1 MNSEDIDDL
10 FRQKLD
16 AHASPPSDDLW
27 ARLQLPGPTTETEA
41 GATAEPLDTLF
52 RAGLHGH
59 ATPPRRELWERLE
72 DEHLRPQ
79 PRRRRVA
86 AWWQYSAAAVL
97 LLLLLAGGA
106 GLWRGS
112 LGSKDNG
119 LATARPNN
127 GPATPQHSAPVSPSF
142 PALANQDRATATLG
156 GSPADQILAQAATE
170 TATTASKKN
179 QQIFSTQATAPRTS
193 TSSTPM
199 TTTTRPRRAAADAR
213 AAGGHQQPDA
223 AAGQL
228 ATTGQRRP
236 ASQPL
241 ITPPVP
247 ATQPTVPAHAPT
259 STLAMNSPTTAAP
272 EIIEVDVR
280 RGPAPVAV
288 APPVVVAV
296 ADAAPARRRLR
307 LGGLLRQADHLVHGE
322 SVNLAEATSVSETV
336 TLQARLGGR
345 LVSKTIQL

>member
-10 FRQKLD
+10 FRQQLD
-16 AHASPPSDDLW
+16 GHTTPPSDDLW
-27 ARLQLPGPTTETEA
+27 ARLQLPSPATEA
-41 GATAEPLDTLF
+41 ESEPLDTLF

-79 PRRRRVA
+79 PRRRRVV

-112 LGSKDNG
+112 LGSKNGG
-119 LATARPNN
+119 LATNHPK
-127 GPATPQHSAPVSPSF
+127 ATPAAQPRLAPT
-142 PALANQDRATATLG
+142 TATNPELAG
-156 GSPADQILAQAATE
+156 QGTTPLADSRTDQALAQATIPAP
-170 TATTASKKN
+170 KKN
-179 QQIFSTQATAPRTS
+179 QQIFSGQATAPRAF

-199 TTTTRPRRAAADAR
+199 ATTTRPRRAAAAAR
-213 AAGGHQQPDA
+213 AAGSHRQQSDA

-228 ATTGQRRP
+228 ATTEQRRP
-236 ASQPL
+236 GSQPS
-241 ITPPVP
+241 ITPSVPDTQAPVP
-247 ATQPTVPAHAPT
+247 ATHAPT
-259 STLAMNSPTTAAP
+259 LALAMNSPTTTAP

-280 RGPAPVAV
+280 RGAAPAAV
-288 APPVVVAV
+288 APPVILTV
-296 ADAAPARRRLR
+296 ADATPAPTRRRLR

-322 SVNLAEATSVSETV
+322 SVNLAEATSLSETV

-345 LVSKTIQL
+345 LVSKTIRL